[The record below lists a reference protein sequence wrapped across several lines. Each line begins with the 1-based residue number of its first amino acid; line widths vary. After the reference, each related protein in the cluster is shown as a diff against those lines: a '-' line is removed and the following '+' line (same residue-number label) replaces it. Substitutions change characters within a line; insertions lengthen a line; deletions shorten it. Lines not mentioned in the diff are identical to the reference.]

1 MDNKQL
7 SQEELQQLKT
17 FQNESNTIM
26 FTLGQ
31 IDVQKALLEGQ
42 RSEVLEKL
50 ANLQEQN
57 NKFAKSL
64 QEKYGDGNI
73 DLETGE
79 FKPIK

>member
-1 MDNKQL
+1 MENKKL

-50 ANLQEQN
+50 AQLQEQN
-57 NKFAKSL
+57 NTFAKSL

>member
-1 MDNKQL
+1 MENKNL

-50 ANLQEQN
+50 AQLQEQN
-57 NKFAKSL
+57 NDFAKTL

>member
-57 NKFAKSL
+57 NTFAKTL
-64 QEKYGDGNI
+64 QEKYGEGNI

-79 FKPIK
+79 FKPTE

>member
-7 SQEELQQLKT
+7 SQDELQQLKT
-17 FQNESNTIM
+17 FQSESNTIM

-42 RSEVLEKL
+42 RGEVLEKL
-50 ANLQEQN
+50 ANLQEKN
-57 NKFAKSL
+57 NEFAKSL

-79 FKPIK
+79 FKPVV

>member
-1 MDNKQL
+1 MENKKL

-50 ANLQEQN
+50 AQLQEQN
-57 NKFAKSL
+57 NDFAKTL

>member
-1 MDNKQL
+1 MENKKL

-50 ANLQEQN
+50 AQLQEQN
-57 NKFAKSL
+57 NAFAKTL